1 VEGREALQRGGN
13 EMEGSEKWVLEVLHT
28 LDTKLPFHWRARRR
42 FATYEEVQEESAKFG
57 KKVGTLWSRAQKRYV
72 EGVGYT
78 DEILYWVAE
87 VSADLTKSEKNQL
100 NETGYKRLL
109 KFVELAD
116 FELQTGHQR
125 YSDLEEAL
133 EAVRTQAAPKR

>member
-1 VEGREALQRGGN
+1 
-13 EMEGSEKWVLEVLHT
+13 MEGSEKWVLEVFHT
-28 LDTKLPFHWRARRR
+28 LDTKLPFRWVARRK

-57 KKVGTLWSRAQKRYV
+57 KKVGTLWSLAHKRFV
-72 EGVGYT
+72 QGVGYT
-78 DEILYWVAE
+78 DEILFWE
-87 VSADLTKSEKNQL
+87 TSVSADLAKSRKNEL

-116 FELQTGHQR
+116 FELKTGHQR

-133 EAVRTQAAPKR
+133 EAVRTQSAPRRY

>member
-1 VEGREALQRGGN
+1 
-13 EMEGSEKWVLEVLHT
+13 MEGSEKWVLEVLHT